1 MNINKNRARK
11 ASRGE
16 AQIALRGSTLRFQAA
31 ACSRFIDGN
40 GVGHRQ
46 LLSRNRRSSPAPGWC
61 RAADPVGRA
70 LSRRRAFSGI
80 GGVCCGGSL
89 HRVSFRLLYTRF
101 REKSSRS
108 AKKFFSCGKSP
119 QTRIPSCFFAMKA
132 SEIANFF
139 QNSCENSLTI
149 PL

>member
-1 MNINKNRARK
+1 MIYFDTDLKNYAQKIMFANKNRARK

-70 LSRRRAFSGI
+70 LSRRRALSVAGQGVLLSSSMPVYAPIIARERWI
-80 GGVCCGGSL
+80 G
-89 HRVSFRLLYTRF
+89 
-101 REKSSRS
+101 K
-108 AKKFFSCGKSP
+108 
-119 QTRIPSCFFAMKA
+119 
-132 SEIANFF
+132 
-139 QNSCENSLTI
+139 
-149 PL
+149 